1 MTKDVQSSC
10 IFYQHLVVKSTLI
23 FFLNNSTLIDSAKSP
38 ICCFPCHLM
47 IEGSICD
54 DLPNMWRETNP
65 IE

>member
-23 FFLNNSTLIDSAKSP
+23 FLNNSTFIDSAKNP
-38 ICCFPCHLM
+38 VCCFPCHLM